1 MTYSIAERVPR
12 FVTLLWGLRTHAAII
27 MTCSLGLGI
36 ALPFLTAAKPSY
48 QAEVNVVALQLD
60 AEVSARVLPAYGREV
75 FTSDAMVRQI
85 VTRSGIQ
92 EEILADQLVLVA
104 AEDSI
109 VLSVRGRAEE
119 PLAAARLADLAAAI
133 FVIELNRG
141 RGIGTFGVQSP
152 ATIPTGVTSEGAP
165 ASLKGAAGATA
176 GALLGLGLIA
186 LLAAVRRP
194 VLQSADAQSAVGKPV
209 IGTVVMPAARVDRRP
224 SDPYKLPG
232 LVPLAR
238 ALLPLIDGKLVLA
251 SSAQC
256 ASVRQRLLIL
266 LALTLAPFR
275 GITVNGPPALQAAL
289 GKQFEGQVLGSW
301 RRKAGA
307 RLELVDGDEPA
318 DSLQGPQ
325 GRVRVVLVVRYG
337 APAARVRRLAANYLD
352 DEILGVVIVEERGA
366 LSWRQIAR
374 RDSMGT
380 APKAT
385 DPQPQLAPDAEL
397 EPETQPLPRAPAGPS
412 RITAADVVL
421 RDEGRPY

>member
-1 MTYSIAERVPR
+1 MTYSAAERAPR
-12 FVTLLWGLRTHAAII
+12 YVTLLWGLRSHAAVI
-27 MTCSLGLGI
+27 MTCALGLGI
-36 ALPFLTAAKPSY
+36 ALPFLTAAKLSY

-60 AEVSARVLPAYGREV
+60 DEVNPRVLPGYGREV
-75 FTSDAMVRQI
+75 FASDALVRQI
-85 VTRSGIQ
+85 VSTSGIP
-92 EEILADQLVLVA
+92 EKVLADQLVLVA

-109 VLSVRGRAEE
+109 VLSVRGRADE

-133 FVIELNRG
+133 FVTELNRG
-141 RGIGTFGVQSP
+141 RGIGTFRVQGA
-152 ATIPTGVTSEGAP
+152 ATIPSGASSEGAP
-165 ASLKGAAGATA
+165 ASLKGVAGATA
-176 GALLGLGLIA
+176 GTLLGIGLIA
-186 LLAAVRRP
+186 LLAAVRQP

-209 IGTVVMPAARVDRRP
+209 IGTVVMPAAGVDRRP

-232 LVPLAR
+232 LVPLVR
-238 ALLPLIDGKLVLA
+238 ALLPLIDGKLLLA
-251 SSAQC
+251 SADRCSP
-256 ASVRQRLLIL
+256 VRQRLLIL

-275 GITVNGPPALQAAL
+275 GITVNGPPALHAAL
-289 GKQFEGQVLGSW
+289 RKQFEGQVLGSW
-301 RRKAGA
+301 RRTAGA

-397 EPETQPLPRAPAGPS
+397 EPETQPLPPVSYTHLTLPTICS
-412 RITAADVVL
+412 V
-421 RDEGRPY
+421 